1 MTEIKQNERVDLT
14 GFGSIGIIQD
24 PGEFCY
30 GVDSVLLADF
40 CAGLIKKTGTFTR
53 IMDLGTGSGIIPLIL
68 CHKTPAGTIY
78 GIDIQ
83 ENSIDRA
90 LRSSHLNDLEDRLN
104 FMVADV
110 KDFVE
115 ENGDLKGTFDAVT
128 CNPPYF
134 VDGGG
139 IKPDNPARL
148 ISRHETTAGLEDF
161 IRCASELLRDKG
173 DLFMVHR
180 PSRLCDIFQAA
191 RKYSLEPKSLRQV
204 VPRRGETANIVL
216 VHMIKNGGSDLSVLP
231 ELAVHDNKGNY
242 TEELREAYL

>member
-1 MTEIKQNERVDLT
+1 MTELKQNERVDQT
-14 GFGSIGIIQD
+14 GFSGIGIIQD

-40 CAGLIKKTGTFTR
+40 CAGLARKPGASTR
-53 IMDLGTGSGIIPLIL
+53 VMDLGTGSGIIPLIL
-68 CHKTPAGTIY
+68 CHKLSAEFIF

-90 LRSSHLNDLEDRLN
+90 LRSAELNGLRDRLR
-104 FMVADV
+104 FAVADV
-110 KDFVE
+110 KSFTE
-115 ENGDLKGTFDAVT
+115 ERPDLKGSFDIVT

-134 VDGGG
+134 VSGVG

-161 IRCASELLRDKG
+161 IRCSWELLRDKG
-173 DLFMVHR
+173 ELFMVHR
-180 PSRLCDIFQAA
+180 PSRLCDIVQVA
-191 RKYSLEPKSLRQV
+191 RKYSLEPKTIRQV
-204 VPRRGETANIVL
+204 VPRRGEPANILL

-231 ELAVHDNKGNY
+231 ELAVHDNNGNY
-242 TEELREAYL
+242 TEELQEAYQ

>member
-1 MTEIKQNERVDLT
+1 MTELRQNERVDQT
-14 GFGSIGIIQD
+14 GFSDIGIIQD

-40 CAGLIKKTGTFTR
+40 CAGLSRKATASTR

-68 CHKTPAGTIY
+68 CHKTPAGTIF

-83 ENSIDRA
+83 ENPIDRA
-90 LRSSHLNDLEDRLN
+90 VRSASMNGLEDRLT
-104 FMVADV
+104 FLVSDA
-110 KDFVE
+110 KTFPE
-115 ENGDLKGTFDAVT
+115 ERPDLRGSFDIVT

-134 VDGGG
+134 ASGGG
-139 IKPDNPARL
+139 IRPDNPARL

-161 IRCASELLRDKG
+161 VRCAAELLRDKG

-180 PSRLCDIFQAA
+180 PSRLCDIFQEA
-191 RKYSLEPKSLRQV
+191 RKYSLEPKTIRQV
-204 VPRRGETANIVL
+204 VPRRGEPANIML

-231 ELAVHDNKGNY
+231 ELAVHDNNGNY
-242 TEELREAYL
+242 TEELQEAYL